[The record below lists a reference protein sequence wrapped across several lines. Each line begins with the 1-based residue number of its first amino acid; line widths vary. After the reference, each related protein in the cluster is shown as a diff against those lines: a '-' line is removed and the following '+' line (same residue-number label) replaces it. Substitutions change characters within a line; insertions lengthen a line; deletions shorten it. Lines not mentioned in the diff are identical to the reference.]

1 MKEKEQIFVGSRFD
15 WENRQMVNS
24 RVKSLRE
31 YLLGRQGTW
40 KFIQLADYK
49 DIFENGIAEI
59 VERYRKELERQ
70 RDEIKQV
77 GLKWHFEDGMEL
89 EMRLFKDHVTRVK
102 QAYDSLTEYVPKEAF
117 EVIEAEHGFTLSLN
131 ETIITNVVKEL
142 SNVYAVT
149 PKQKQLLEITS
160 KIIELYDQAK
170 ELTGNPM
177 LLLTDLVKTMG
188 EINTESIYHIFKK
201 LQK

>member
-1 MKEKEQIFVGSRFD
+1 MKSENKLVGNRMD

-24 RVKSLRE
+24 RVNSLRE

-49 DIFENGIAEI
+49 DIFENGITEI

-102 QAYDSLTEYVPKEAF
+102 QAYDLLTEYVPKEAF
-117 EVIEAEHGFTLSLN
+117 EVQEKENGFTLLLN
-131 ETIITNVVKEL
+131 ETIVTNVIKEL

-149 PKQKQLLEITS
+149 PKQKQLYEIAN
-160 KIIELYDQAK
+160 KIAALHRDAK
-170 ELTGNPM
+170 ELTENPM
-177 LLLTDLVKTMG
+177 LPLLDLVKNVG
-188 EINTESIYHIFKK
+188 EINIEAIYNQFKK
-201 LQK
+201 L